1 MNIRQQLCG
10 TWTTELMGSPHQFSF
25 DTIDQTEF
33 VSLGFE
39 GRGVRFRIT
48 PLGVLETV
56 TDIKSDE
63 PLTELVFPQ
72 HHALVRD
79 ITIGKP
85 YKG

>member
-1 MNIRQQLCG
+1 MKIQLQPCG
-10 TWTTELMGSPHQFSF
+10 TWTADLVGSPHQFSF
-25 DTIDQTEF
+25 DTTDRTEF

-56 TDIKSDE
+56 TDIKSDD
-63 PLTELVFPQ
+63 PLTELVFPK
-72 HHALVRD
+72 HHALSRD

>member
-1 MNIRQQLCG
+1 MKIQLQPCG
-10 TWTTELMGSPHQFSF
+10 VWTADLVGSPHQFRF
-25 DTIDQTEF
+25 DTADRLEF
-33 VSLGFE
+33 VSLGFD
-39 GRGVRFRIT
+39 GRAVRFRIT

-63 PLTELVFPQ
+63 PVTELVFPQ
-72 HHALVRD
+72 HHALRRD